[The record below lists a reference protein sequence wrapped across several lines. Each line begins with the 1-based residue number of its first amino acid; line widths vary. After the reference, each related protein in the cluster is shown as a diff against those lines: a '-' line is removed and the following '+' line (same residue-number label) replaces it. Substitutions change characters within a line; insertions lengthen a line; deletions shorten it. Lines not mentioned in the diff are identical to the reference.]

1 METQKKLRSQ
11 NNFEKEQS
19 GRNYALC
26 NQNNVNSNQDSTVF
40 KQKQTQRLMK
50 WIEAPEI
57 NLCTYAKGSKNI
69 QWRESLKLDNYR

>member
-1 METQKKLRSQ
+1 METQKILRSQ

-50 WIEAPEI
+50 
-57 NLCTYAKGSKNI
+57 
-69 QWRESLKLDNYR
+69 